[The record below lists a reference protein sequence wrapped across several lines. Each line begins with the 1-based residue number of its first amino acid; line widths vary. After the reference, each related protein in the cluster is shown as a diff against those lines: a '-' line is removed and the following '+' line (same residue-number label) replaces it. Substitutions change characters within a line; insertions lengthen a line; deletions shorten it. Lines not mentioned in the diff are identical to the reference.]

1 MSVFKQTIIYMDN
14 CCFNRPYDNQSN
26 ERIRLES
33 EAKMYI
39 QDLIKQG
46 EFTLVWS
53 FILDFENNA
62 NPIKERKKTIAEWR
76 SVASLYVAA
85 NDEVRILANKIQNQ
99 TKLKSKDSLHIAS
112 ALSVKSKYLLT
123 TDKKMLK
130 SKIDGICIINPVDYV
145 LVLHEE
151 N

>member
-1 MSVFKQTIIYMDN
+1 MSVPDRTVLYMDN

-39 QDLIKQG
+39 QDLIKLG
-46 EFTLVWS
+46 KIVLAWS

-62 NPIKERKKTIAEWR
+62 NPILERKITIAEWKNI
-76 SVASLYVAA
+76 ATLYTAAKDEIRVLA
-85 NDEVRILANKIQNQ
+85 NDIQNQ
-99 TKLKSKDSLHIAS
+99 TKLKSKDALHIAC
-112 ALSVKSKYLLT
+112 ALNLNSDYLLT

-130 SKIDGICIINPVDYV
+130 AKINGICIINPVDFV

-151 N
+151 S